1 MIDLILIRNFKSL
14 ADVKLKLGK
23 FTCLI
28 GMNGSGKSTV
38 LQAVDFISQLMIG
51 RIDEWLAARSW
62 KSADL
67 NCKVRKESNIA
78 IGIQYTTTSGKRL
91 RWTAQFNRTRLQCTR
106 ETIKDEQ
113 SATLFQLKDQT
124 YFIGDNESRDI
135 SFNYQGSLLSAL
147 KDSEL
152 TTELLE
158 LRNALQNIKSL
169 ELLSPQLLRKRSRNT
184 DKDIGAGGEK
194 LSAYLDTLPAHTRQ
208 ALSEKIRAF
217 YPGFVEFKVV
227 SMRSGI
233 KKLMVIEEFD
243 GHKLETE
250 ATHLNDGLLRILAM
264 LTQTASNRS
273 LILLD
278 EIENGINQ
286 EIIEVLVDTLV
297 HTPHQVLVTTHS
309 PLILNFMT
317 DDIARESVKFLY
329 KSTHGE
335 TRIRPFFSVHRIS
348 EKLSSMGPGDA
359 FVDTD
364 LRQLARECMTL
375 DLIEAEAEKQGEAK
389 T

>member
-14 ADVKLKLGK
+14 GSVDLALGK

-51 RIDEWLAARSW
+51 RIDDWLAARNW
-62 KSADL
+62 DAADL
-67 NCKVRKESNIA
+67 NCKVRKESNIRIA
-78 IGIQYTTTSGKRL
+78 IKFTTQSGSQL
-91 RWTAQFNRTRLQCTR
+91 RWEVYFNRARRQSTYERIRDQR
-106 ETIKDEQ
+106 
-113 SATLFQLKDQT
+113 SATLFQLRDQS
-124 YFIGDNESRDI
+124 YFIGDHPTRDI

-152 TTELLE
+152 TPELLE
-158 LRNALQNIKSL
+158 FRDALRNIKSL

-184 DKDIGAGGEK
+184 DKDIGTGGEK
-194 LSAYLDTLPAHTRQ
+194 LSAYLGTLPESTRE
-208 ALSEKIRAF
+208 ALTTAIRQF
-217 YPGFVEFKVV
+217 YPGFESFRVV

-233 KKLMVIEEFD
+233 KKLMVVENFE
-243 GHKLETE
+243 GHRLETE

-264 LTQTASNRS
+264 LTQTASDRS

-297 HTPHQVLVTTHS
+297 HTQHQVLVTTHS
-309 PLILNFMT
+309 PLLLNYMS
-317 DDIARESVKFLY
+317 DEVAQQAVKFLY
-329 KSTHGE
+329 KAPNGE
-335 TRIRPFFSVHRIS
+335 TRIRPFFSVPRIA
-348 EKLSSMGPGDA
+348 EKLRTMGPGDA

-364 LRQLARECMTL
+364 LRQLSQECVAL
-375 DLIEAEAEKQGEAK
+375 DEAAANTAEPA
-389 T
+389 

>member
-14 ADVKLKLGK
+14 GDVNLKLGK

-28 GMNGSGKSTV
+28 GMNGAGKSTV

-51 RIDEWLAARSW
+51 RINEWLTARNW

-78 IGIQYTTTSGKRL
+78 ISIQYTTTNGKRL

-106 ETIKDEQ
+106 ETIKDER
-113 SATLFQLKDQT
+113 SATLFHLKDQT

-152 TTELLE
+152 PPELLE
-158 LRNALQNIKSL
+158 FRNGLQNIKSL

-297 HTPHQVLVTTHS
+297 HTPRQVLVTTHS
-309 PLILNFMT
+309 PLILNFLP
-317 DDIARESVKFLY
+317 DEVARRSVNFLY
-329 KSTHGE
+329 KAPNGE
-335 TRIRPFFSVHRIS
+335 TRIRPFFSVPRIA
-348 EKLSSMGPGDA
+348 EKLSTMGPGDA
-359 FVDTD
+359 FVDTN
-364 LRQLARECMTL
+364 LMQLSEECVAL
-375 DLIEAEAEKQGEAK
+375 DLAATSAEEPS
-389 T
+389 